1 MTTAPHLL
9 ITTDAVGGVWSYS
22 VELAAGFAR
31 RGIRVTVVTLG
42 PRPTAAQCAALH
54 ADLVQTDLPLDWT
67 ASSRAALDAAA
78 AALAAAAH
86 HAGADSVHLHT
97 PALIGHAA
105 WPCPV
110 VAVAHSCVATWWR
123 AVRGGALPADL
134 AWRADAMAA
143 GLARADAVVAPSRSF
158 ARMLLDA
165 YPAVPRLH
173 VVHNGRTPLAGRR
186 TKAAAPPVFTAGRLW
201 DEAKGAATL
210 DVTARTLGTAIRAAG
225 PVIGPNG
232 AAFAAGTL
240 RLLGPLDSA
249 AMASEFAAAAAFASA
264 ACYEPFGLAVLE
276 AAQAGLPLVLSD
288 IATHR
293 ELWDGA
299 ARFVPCGDAAG
310 FCLALREVL
319 DDASLAETLAQAARA
334 RAADFSADAT
344 ASRTLAIHAAI
355 ARGEWATAA

>member
-1 MTTAPHLL
+1 M
-9 ITTDAVGGVWSYS
+9 
-22 VELAAGFAR
+22 
-31 RGIRVTVVTLG
+31 
-42 PRPTAAQCAALH
+42 
-54 ADLVQTDLPLDWT
+54 
-67 ASSRAALDAAA
+67 
-78 AALAAAAH
+78 
-86 HAGADSVHLHT
+86 
-97 PALIGHAA
+97 
-105 WPCPV
+105 
-110 VAVAHSCVATWWR
+110 
-123 AVRGGALPADL
+123 PADL

-173 VVHNGRTPLAGRR
+173 VVHNGRTPLACRR
-186 TKAAAPPVFTAGRLW
+186 TPAAAPPTAAPHVFTAGRLW
-201 DEAKGAATL
+201 DEAKGAGTL
-210 DVTARTLGTAIRAAG
+210 DVTARTLGAAIRAAG

-232 AAFAAGTL
+232 AAFAGRAL
-240 RLLGPLDSA
+240 RLLGPLESA
-249 AMASEFAAAAAFASA
+249 AMAGEFAAAAAFASA

-319 DDASLAETLAQAARA
+319 DDASLAETLGQAARA
-334 RAADFSADAT
+334 RAADLSADAT

-355 ARGEWATAA
+355 ARRGWATAA